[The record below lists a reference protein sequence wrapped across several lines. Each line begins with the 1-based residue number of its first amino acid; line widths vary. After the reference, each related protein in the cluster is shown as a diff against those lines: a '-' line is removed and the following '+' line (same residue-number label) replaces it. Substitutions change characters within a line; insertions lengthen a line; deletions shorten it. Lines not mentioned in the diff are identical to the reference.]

1 MAGPSPDLKVWDPI
15 VRAGHWALALSI
27 LGAWLTRH
35 GAGAWHEWIGYGSL
49 ALVAWR
55 FVYGW
60 IGSAH
65 ARFAGFVRSPAATL
79 HYARLMRQG
88 SEPRYIGHNPLGGW
102 MVVALLANAA
112 LAGISGWLYTT
123 DAWWGDARM
132 EKIHQW
138 LADSLFVLVAFH
150 VTGVI
155 VTSIRHGENLV
166 ASMLHG
172 KKRPPEGSDV
182 P

>member
-1 MAGPSPDLKVWDPI
+1 MAGPSRGVKVWDPL

-27 LGAWLTRH
+27 FAAWLTRH
-35 GAGAWHEWIGYGSL
+35 GAGTWHEWIGYGSL

-55 FVYGW
+55 LVYGCF
-60 IGSAH
+60 GSAH
-65 ARFAGFVRSPAATL
+65 ARFAGFVRGPAATL
-79 HYARLMRQG
+79 DYARLLRRG
-88 SEPRYIGHNPLGGW
+88 NEPRYVGHNPLGGW
-102 MVVALLANAA
+102 MVIALLATAA

-132 EKIHQW
+132 ESIHEW
-138 LADSLFVLVAFH
+138 LANSLLVLVAFH

-172 KKRPPEGSDV
+172 KKRPPAGGDV
-182 P
+182 V